1 VWIFGNE
8 SGLSPEEDELLVDII
23 LSTTKLSF
31 RNISLAG
38 AG

>member
-1 VWIFGNE
+1 MWIFANE
-8 SGLSPEEDELLVDII
+8 SGLSPEEDELLVDIL

-31 RNISLAG
+31 RNISLAA